1 MFVVGGES
9 LIDLISEPVGSDG
22 MSPSASNRSRRSTSM
37 SSPPLPCTPSRSRDR
52 VRITM
57 RVIVSAS
64 ASKVNPC
71 STDHP
76 RTMNA
81 EIPRHTAYEAL
92 TTANQPGV
100 RNNPARTTSGAYMDQ
115 ATLRGQATMQASLAT
130 GIPEGMHEYLLYLP
144 LYNGVSSVHIG
155 VNPDAV
161 LAAPPERPETTRRPV
176 LFWGT
181 SITQGGCA
189 SRPGMAYPAIVG
201 RMMDRP
207 TINLGFS
214 GNGQM
219 EPEMA
224 AFIAEIDAEVFVL
237 DCCPN
242 LGPEEIAA
250 RTEPVVRTLRDAHPD
265 TPIVL
270 MENIIYQKGYFLPAA
285 RESYEAKNAELKA
298 AYERLVAAGVTNLHY
313 IPCDTLLGDDAEA
326 TVDGT
331 HATDLGFLRM
341 AQAITP
347 VLNSL
352 ARK

>member
-1 MFVVGGES
+1 
-9 LIDLISEPVGSDG
+9 
-22 MSPSASNRSRRSTSM
+22 
-37 SSPPLPCTPSRSRDR
+37 
-52 VRITM
+52 
-57 RVIVSAS
+57 
-64 ASKVNPC
+64 
-71 STDHP
+71 
-76 RTMNA
+76 
-81 EIPRHTAYEAL
+81 
-92 TTANQPGV
+92 
-100 RNNPARTTSGAYMDQ
+100 
-115 ATLRGQATMQASLAT
+115 
-130 GIPEGMHEYLLYLP
+130 
-144 LYNGVSSVHIG
+144 
-155 VNPDAV
+155 
-161 LAAPPERPETTRRPV
+161 
-176 LFWGT
+176 
-181 SITQGGCA
+181 
-189 SRPGMAYPAIVG
+189 
-201 RMMDRP
+201 
-207 TINLGFS
+207 

-224 AFIAEIDAEVFVL
+224 ALIAEIDAEVFVL